1 MKTTLIVPLIASL
14 LLVGC
19 GDGGKKN
26 SESSNPITAPVDYIG
41 AVTKAQTVAEK
52 TVDVASL
59 TKAIQMFQVEE
70 GRLPKTLNE
79 LVEKKYL
86 PKLPEP
92 PAGQQLS
99 YDPNTGKV
107 KIVAK

>member
-1 MKTTLIVPLIASL
+1 MRVSLGVCAL

-19 GDGGKKN
+19 GEGDQKKTD
-26 SESSNPITAPVDYIG
+26 SSNPITAPVDYIG
-41 AVTKAQTVAEK
+41 AVTKAQTAAEK
-52 TVDVASL
+52 TVDVASI

-70 GRLPKTLNE
+70 GRLPTNLNE
-79 LVEKKYL
+79 LVEKKYM
-86 PKLPEP
+86 PKLPAP

-107 KIVAK
+107 KVVAK

>member
-1 MKTTLIVPLIASL
+1 MKTTLILPLLASL
-14 LLVGC
+14 LLVSC
-19 GDGGKKN
+19 GDGGKKG

-70 GRLPKTLNE
+70 GRLPTNLNE
-79 LVEKKYL
+79 LVEQKYL
-86 PKLPEP
+86 PKLPAP

-107 KIVAK
+107 KVVAK